1 MGSGSVGKLIQLI
14 PYSVEVAHSAVVI
27 TQVATAMNSI
37 KVQGSVLRHS
47 GNQFPT
53 IGPKAGLNPPNQ
65 LANTKVLAVPGLVK
79 AEPGSPFISLQAIPK
94 SAQATQ
100 TNEAGDFSFSLTP
113 GIYTFFIV
121 IDNKAYRNG
130 FTAEGNFMPT
140 TVTEPINNL
149 QLIDNRFAFY

>member
-1 MGSGSVGKLIQLI
+1 MGSGSVGKLIPLI
-14 PYSVEVAHSAVVI
+14 PYSVEIAQPAVVT
-27 TQVATAMNSI
+27 TQVATAMNTI
-37 KVQGSVLRHS
+37 KVQGSVQRQS

-79 AEPGSPFISLQAIPK
+79 AEPGSAFISLQAIPK
-94 SAQATQ
+94 SAEATQ

-121 IDNKAYRNG
+121 IDGKAYRSG
-130 FTAEGNFMPT
+130 STGEGHFIPT
-140 TVTEPINNL
+140 TVTEPIENL
-149 QLIDNRFAFY
+149 QLIDNRFAIY